1 MVHLNLCSLVI
12 WTPHDNRQTSRL
24 DKSCD
29 LPTRAHQIG
38 RFARSPILFFYFY
51 FYFFFSFYFLFF
63 FFLLFFPSPLPPTS
77 STFSS
82 RLFFTIFTRLPRARR
97 VKSLM
102 EGPVIPASISDSVL
116 DVPFDVSI
124 SLAPPRVNK
133 AAATT
138 TLDFDGLLKEPLLL
152 KEDLKD
158 GCGGQLWPA
167 GMVLA
172 QYLLR
177 QHSTD
182 LFGKTMWVISR
193 RF

>member
-1 MVHLNLCSLVI
+1 
-12 WTPHDNRQTSRL
+12 
-24 DKSCD
+24 
-29 LPTRAHQIG
+29 
-38 RFARSPILFFYFY
+38 
-51 FYFFFSFYFLFF
+51 
-63 FFLLFFPSPLPPTS
+63 
-77 STFSS
+77 
-82 RLFFTIFTRLPRARR
+82 
-97 VKSLM
+97 M
-102 EGPVIPASISDSVL
+102 EGPVTPVSILDAS
-116 DVPFDVSI
+116 FDVSV

-138 TLDFDGLLKEPLLL
+138 ILDFGGVLKEPLIL

-172 QYLLR
+172 HYLLR

>member
-1 MVHLNLCSLVI
+1 
-12 WTPHDNRQTSRL
+12 
-24 DKSCD
+24 
-29 LPTRAHQIG
+29 
-38 RFARSPILFFYFY
+38 
-51 FYFFFSFYFLFF
+51 
-63 FFLLFFPSPLPPTS
+63 
-77 STFSS
+77 
-82 RLFFTIFTRLPRARR
+82 
-97 VKSLM
+97 M
-102 EGPVIPASISDSVL
+102 ERPASSDSNL
-116 DVPFDVSI
+116 DSIFDAPFDVSV

-138 TLDFDGLLKEPLLL
+138 TLDFEGLLKEPLLL

-182 LFGKTMWVISR
+182 LFGKTM
-193 RF
+193 